1 MGAAAA
7 KAKKA
12 AAAKAKE
19 AAAAKAKKAAA
30 ARARKAASDAR
41 AKKVADARAR
51 KAASDAR
58 AKKVA
63 DAKALADKKAA
74 DAKAKKV
81 AEAKVLADAKAKKAV
96 EAKTTDCI
104 VLRLQDAPAPS
115 HCDMK
120 AIIRSQIKTFPC
132 MEKLTKALQID
143 LEKQAGDEIKE
154 VGAKATKMAEEVAI
168 AARKKQEADAKL
180 KIARDRALDLMIKEK
195 NFGNYDARTH

>member
-1 MGAAAA
+1 MGAA
-7 KAKKA
+7 KEA

-30 ARARKAASDAR
+30 AKAKKAAAAKAR
-41 AKKVADARAR
+41 NAMQAAAKAKKVADARAR
-51 KAASDAR
+51 KA
-58 AKKVA
+58 
-63 DAKALADKKAA
+63 AA

-81 AEAKVLADAKAKKAV
+81 AEAKVLADKKAADAKAKKAV

-143 LEKQAGDEIKE
+143 LEKQAGDEIK
-154 VGAKATKMAEEVAI
+154 VGKAKATKMAEEVAT
-168 AARKKQEADAKL
+168 AAR
-180 KIARDRALDLMIKEK
+180 
-195 NFGNYDARTH
+195 

>member
-1 MGAAAA
+1 MG
-7 KAKKA
+7 
-12 AAAKAKE
+12 
-19 AAAAKAKKAAA
+19 
-30 ARARKAASDAR
+30 
-41 AKKVADARAR
+41 

-81 AEAKVLADAKAKKAV
+81 AEAKVLADKKAADAKAKKAV
-96 EAKTTDCI
+96 EAKTTDYI

-154 VGAKATKMAEEVAI
+154 VEAKATKMAEEVAI

-180 KIARDRALDLMIKEK
+180 KIARDRALDLMIKEN
-195 NFGNYDARTH
+195 NFGNYDARTRD

>member
-1 MGAAAA
+1 MGA
-7 KAKKA
+7 AKKA

-30 ARARKAASDAR
+30 AKAKKAAAAKAR
-41 AKKVADARAR
+41 NAMQAAAKAKKVADAR
-51 KAASDAR
+51 
-58 AKKVA
+58 
-63 DAKALADKKAA
+63 
-74 DAKAKKV
+74 AKKV

-180 KIARDRALDLMIKEK
+180 KIARDRALELMIKEK
-195 NFGNYDARTH
+195 NFGNYDARTRD

>member
-1 MGAAAA
+1 MGEAAAA

-19 AAAAKAKKAAA
+19 AAAAKARNAMQAAA
-30 ARARKAASDAR
+30 K

-180 KIARDRALDLMIKEK
+180 KIARDRALELMIKEK
-195 NFGNYDARTH
+195 IFGNYDARTH